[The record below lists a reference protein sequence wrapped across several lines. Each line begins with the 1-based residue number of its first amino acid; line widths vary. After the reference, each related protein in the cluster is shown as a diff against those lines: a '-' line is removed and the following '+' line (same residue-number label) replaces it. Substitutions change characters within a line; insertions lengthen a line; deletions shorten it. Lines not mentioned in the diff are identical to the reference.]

1 MGCTNTPLW
10 WYYIRQAYSSDVLG
24 WGVMRRLVPTVFAL
38 LSVGLWLACGD
49 DGDGSENGPVST
61 RESYPN
67 GYGTTEGRIIDDLE
81 FVAPDN
87 TPFTLNDVFADGH
100 NRLLLLESSAAWCT
114 VCLEEQPQLVQL
126 HEEYAD
132 EGLSIVLAL
141 FENDNFEPANAELA
155 FEWQQQHDL
164 PFLVVADPAFI
175 MRVFYGSAATP
186 VKLFIDV
193 ETMEIVR
200 ITAGYDPILVE
211 TIVEAML
218 R

>member
-1 MGCTNTPLW
+1 
-10 WYYIRQAYSSDVLG
+10 
-24 WGVMRRLVPTVFAL
+24 MRHFVPILFAL
-38 LSVGLWLACGD
+38 VSVGPWSACGD
-49 DGDGSENGPVST
+49 DGVDGDGGVGST
-61 RESYPN
+61 REGYPS
-67 GYGTTEGRIIDDLE
+67 GYGTTEGRVIDDLE

-87 TPFTLNDVFADGH
+87 TPFTLSDVHFDGH

-141 FENDNFEPANAELA
+141 FENANFEPADAQLA
-155 FEWQQQHDL
+155 SQWQQQHDI

-175 MRVFYGSAATP
+175 MRAYYGSSATP
-186 VKLFIDV
+186 VKLIIDV
-193 ETMEIVR
+193 ETMEIIR

-211 TIVEAML
+211 TLVEAML